1 MRTYC
6 IAQRTILNIPQL
18 PIREKN
24 QKKCVCVCVC
34 VCVHI

>member
-24 QKKCVCVCVC
+24 QKKVCVCVC